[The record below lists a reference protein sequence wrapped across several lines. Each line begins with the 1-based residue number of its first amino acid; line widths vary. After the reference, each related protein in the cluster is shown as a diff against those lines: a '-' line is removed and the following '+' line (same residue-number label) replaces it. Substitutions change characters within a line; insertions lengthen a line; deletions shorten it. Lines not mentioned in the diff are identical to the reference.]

1 MRPQI
6 DIVIPSRGPARS
18 RSLLLADL
26 DAQMALLPDAAT
38 LCVCEGASAAQNR
51 NSGARQGKAQWIAF
65 LDDDVRLGP
74 DWLSTLN
81 VIITRG
87 ARFDVLSGSITSTR
101 PANVFSQA
109 AEDFVVRH
117 KRYGS
122 QWYLVGA
129 MLVVNR
135 SAFEAIGGFD
145 EAFVGAGGEDWDF
158 CSRAHR
164 LGLRVGVIPELRGS
178 HANPTTLRGLM
189 RRASSYGASE
199 PATSMSSDASP
210 SSITGRQFRGSL
222 VARVVSWPIREY
234 ADLRKRGRSRIRAL
248 TSTVIYIPWMARY
261 LWARRSTVSS

>member
-101 PANVFSQA
+101 PANVYFP
-109 AEDFVVRH
+109 
-117 KRYGS
+117 
-122 QWYLVGA
+122 
-129 MLVVNR
+129 
-135 SAFEAIGGFD
+135 
-145 EAFVGAGGEDWDF
+145 
-158 CSRAHR
+158 R
-164 LGLRVGVIPELRGS
+164 LPR
-178 HANPTTLRGLM
+178 
-189 RRASSYGASE
+189 
-199 PATSMSSDASP
+199 TSWSVTKGTDHSG
-210 SSITGRQFRGSL
+210 T
-222 VARVVSWPIREY
+222 SWERC
-234 ADLRKRGRSRIRAL
+234 
-248 TSTVIYIPWMARY
+248 W
-261 LWARRSTVSS
+261 W